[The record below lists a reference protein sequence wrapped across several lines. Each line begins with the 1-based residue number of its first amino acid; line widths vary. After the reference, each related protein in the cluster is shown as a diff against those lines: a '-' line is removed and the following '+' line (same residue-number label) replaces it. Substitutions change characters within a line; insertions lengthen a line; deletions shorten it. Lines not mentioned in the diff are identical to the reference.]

1 MFDRLGRD
9 SGGQKYWIILAALI
23 LLAADVLLGLTYG
36 WVIAAAMLLA
46 LAGWSAAAWFRAR
59 SRAAVLALEQAQA
72 EREAASRDLAGVQE
86 RLLQADRRRAE
97 ESRRSETLLRL
108 NRGLVEAQDEH
119 ALMDTALSAIT
130 GLVGA
135 LGCSFVPVDEWDQ
148 PLPAFT
154 YGQMP
159 EPVLRAWSAHLANGM
174 LRDRCAGCSVHE
186 STPGGCPLHPEQV
199 GDALTVHCLPLSG
212 NQEDHPRKIGVLHL
226 YLPFGRPLDPSMRDF
241 LESLLSE
248 IAAAY
253 ETFRIRSQEI
263 STLRQLQM
271 LHAPENDLAASLSS
285 LLDGLKSALEANCV
299 LVRLRAS
306 ADERLSNLT
315 IQRGD
320 PCGLTPAEIDAIFAR
335 VAAGEFAASAPGSLP
350 VWMALPLTLPDC
362 APGPQDG
369 AQNGAKNGALPV
381 TGMMLAS
388 STHPQTF
395 HPRQQAIL
403 QTVAAQAALLAEN
416 ERMIRSLEY
425 KVVIQERT
433 RLAREIHDGL
443 AQTLA
448 FLKLQSAQMQTY
460 LAQGDMTRLSQV
472 LKDNYHTLA
481 EAYLDTRQAIDN
493 LRVTPLEGVD
503 RWIERALSEFES
515 ASGLRVERM
524 VQPLTRK
531 VSPEVQA
538 QLIRIVQEALSN
550 IRKHARANQAWLK
563 LREWQEMLMLEVGDD
578 GQGFDAEDVP
588 EVSRHGLRGMRER
601 AEMIG
606 ADFQIISQAH
616 QGTKV
621 LLSLPLPLEEE
632 TIQ

>member
-1 MFDRLGRD
+1 MLDSLGRVF
-9 SGGQKYWIILAALI
+9 GGQRYWLLLPAVI
-23 LLAADVLLGLTYG
+23 LLAADVLLGLAFG
-36 WVIAAAMLLA
+36 WLIAAVALLA
-46 LAGWSAAAWFRAR
+46 VTGWAAAAWFRVR
-59 SRAAVLALEQAQA
+59 SKTAAIALEKAQA
-72 EREAASRDLAGVQE
+72 EREAADRDLAGVQE

-97 ESRRSETLLRL
+97 EARRSETLLRL

-174 LRDRCAGCSVHE
+174 LRDRCSDCSVLE

-199 GDALTVHCLPLSG
+199 GDALTVYCLPLSG
-212 NQEDHPRKIGVLHL
+212 SQEPAGHPRKIGVLHL
-226 YLPFGRPLDPSMRDF
+226 YLPFGRPLDPSMRTF
-241 LESLLSE
+241 LDSLLSE
-248 IAAAY
+248 VAIAY
-253 ETFRIRSQEI
+253 ETFRIRSQEM

-271 LHAPENDLAASLSS
+271 LHAPENDLTASLSS
-285 LLDGLKSALEANCV
+285 LLDGLKSALEASCV
-299 LVRLRAS
+299 MVRLRAS
-306 ADERLSNLT
+306 SDERLSNLT

-320 PCGLTPAEIDAIFAR
+320 PCGLAPAEIDAIFAR
-335 VAAGEFAASAPGSLP
+335 VAAGESASSDPETLP
-350 VWMALPLTLPDC
+350 VWTALPLTLPEYD
-362 APGPQDG
+362 P
-369 AQNGAKNGALPV
+369 QNGSQPII
-381 TGMMLAS
+381 GMMLAA

-395 HPRQQAIL
+395 HARQQAIL
-403 QTVAAQAALLAEN
+403 QTVAAQAALLSEN

-448 FLKLQSAQMQTY
+448 YLKLQSAQMQSY
-460 LAQGDMTRLSQV
+460 LAQGDMARLSQV
-472 LKDNYHTLA
+472 LKDNYHALA

-493 LRVTPLEGVD
+493 LRVTPQEGVE
-503 RWIERALSEFES
+503 RWIDRALSEFET
-515 ASGLRVERM
+515 ASGLSVERM

-531 VSPEVQA
+531 ISPEVQA
-538 QLIRIVQEALSN
+538 HLIRIVQEALSN
-550 IRKHARANQAWLK
+550 IRKHARANHAWLK
-563 LREWQEMLMLEVGDD
+563 LREWQEMLLLEVGDD

>member
-1 MFDRLGRD
+1 MFDRPGSAL
-9 SGGQKYWIILAALI
+9 GGQKYWLILAALI
-23 LLAADVLLGLTYG
+23 LLAADVMLGLAYG
-36 WVIAAAMLLA
+36 WQLAAAVLLA
-46 LAGWSAAAWFRAR
+46 MVGWSAAGWFRAR
-59 SRAAVLALEQAQA
+59 SKAAALALEHAQA
-72 EREAASRDLAGVQE
+72 ERETADRNLAGVQE
-86 RLLQADRRRAE
+86 RLLQADRQRAE
-97 ESRRSETLLRL
+97 EARRSDTLLRL

-159 EPVLRAWSAHLANGM
+159 EPVLRAWSAHLATGM
-174 LRDRCAGCSVHE
+174 LRDRCANCSVLE
-186 STPGGCPLHPEQV
+186 SMPGGCPLHPEPV
-199 GDALTVHCLPLSG
+199 GDALTVYCLPLSG
-212 NQEDHPRKIGVLHL
+212 TKESSPRKLGVLHL
-226 YLPFGRPLDPSMRDF
+226 YLPFGRPLDPSMRKF
-241 LESLLSE
+241 LDSLLIE
-248 IAAAY
+248 IATAY

-271 LHAPENDLAASLSS
+271 LHAPENDLAASLGS
-285 LLDGLKSALEANCV
+285 LLDGLKSALDASCV

-315 IQRGD
+315 VQRGD
-320 PCGLTPAEIDAIFAR
+320 PCGLAPAEIDAIFAQ
-335 VAAGEFAASAPGSLP
+335 VAVGEQAASEPGALP

-362 APGPQDG
+362 EP
-369 AQNGAKNGALPV
+369 QNGRLPI

-460 LAQGDMTRLSQV
+460 LAQGDTARLSQV
-472 LKDNYHTLA
+472 LKDNYHALA

-493 LRVTPLEGVD
+493 LRVTPQEGLE
-503 RWIERALSEFES
+503 RWIERAMSEFEA
-515 ASGLRVERM
+515 ASGLHIEQM
-524 VQPLTRK
+524 IEPLTRK
-531 VSPEVQA
+531 ISPEVQA

-550 IRKHARANQAWLK
+550 IRKHARANRAWLK
-563 LREWQEMLMLEVGDD
+563 LREWQDVLLLEVGDD

-606 ADFQIISQAH
+606 ADFQIVSQAH
-616 QGTKV
+616 QGTRV